1 MKTINS
7 RVNRVTKIA
16 PNKVTKKDVPQL
28 VSLTVQTSSNQKPKF
43 YIGDCSNI
51 VPPGPSIFY
60 LPSAK
65 AVITNL
71 SDERERSLYA
81 GAAARHIVVFP
92 RFAFQDIVLSV
103 KKSQLL
109 QRGTLDLSKR

>member
-16 PNKVTKKDVPQL
+16 PNKVTKKDVPRL

-71 SDERERSLYA
+71 SDEREVCMLGRLLD
-81 GAAARHIVVFP
+81 IVVFP